1 MANHGGSM
9 TKKQG
14 RQAAIRE
21 LVSAYEVGSQEELR
35 QLLVERG
42 VDVTQA
48 TLSRDIRDLGLARV
62 SAEGGIRYVM
72 PGSLA
77 DEEDKP
83 LLASLLPQ
91 LFSRIG
97 GVGELIVLHTVRSGA
112 QPIAEAIDQ
121 EEFPEVLGTIA
132 GDDTILIVTRSVEAR
147 QALTLRLLE
156 LAGEA

>member
-1 MANHGGSM
+1 M

-21 LVSAYEVGSQEELR
+21 LVSAHEVGSQEELR

-62 SAEGGIRYVM
+62 SAEDGVRYVN
-72 PGSLA
+72 PGSRT
-77 DEEDKP
+77 DDEDKP

-132 GDDTILIVTRSVEAR
+132 GDDTILIVTRSAEAR
-147 QALTLRLLE
+147 QALTRLLLE

>member
-1 MANHGGSM
+1 M

-14 RQAAIRE
+14 RQAAICE

-62 SAEGGIRYVM
+62 SAEGGVRYVM

-91 LFSRIG
+91 LFSRIA

-121 EEFPEVLGTIA
+121 EEFHEVLGTIA
-132 GDDTILIVTRSVEAR
+132 GDDTILIVTRSAEAR
-147 QALTLRLLE
+147 QALTRRLLE